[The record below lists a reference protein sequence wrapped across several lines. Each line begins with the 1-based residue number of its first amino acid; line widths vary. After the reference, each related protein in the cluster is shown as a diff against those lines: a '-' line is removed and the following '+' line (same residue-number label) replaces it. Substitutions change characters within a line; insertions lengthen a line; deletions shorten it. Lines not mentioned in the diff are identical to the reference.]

1 MQNKNFIHIR
11 PFNEGP
17 SCEVDYNLETLFK
30 SSKPFVLFVSDTSL
44 IQRGYLYEDLAH
56 FQLKIQSVPGLILT
70 WSLNL
75 KSSDLIGWNYIIQ
88 TGEIKSPR
96 FHIPIS
102 GNTVHI
108 WSNVVVAAAGAGKN
122 RRSFFCVKTHLFIAG
137 PLERGGGVDQP
148 SEFYRSVIPISAGKQ
163 VFLPF
168 PLDFRF
174 TYSPDSSPFLFDP
187 WKFVTSLSSALI
199 NLWRHYLAHW
209 LAVSVTFSQ

>member
-96 FHIPIS
+96 FHIPIR

-122 RRSFFCVKTHLFIAG
+122 RRSFFCVKTHLFILE
-137 PLERGGGVDQP
+137 PLEKK
-148 SEFYRSVIPISAGKQ
+148 I
-163 VFLPF
+163 FLSQLENRYFFCSPWI
-168 PLDFRF
+168 LDLP
-174 TYSPDSSPFLFDP
+174 T
-187 WKFVTSLSSALI
+187 ALI
-199 NLWRHYLAHW
+199 EVLFLTHEKLWRQYLAHW
-209 LAVSVTFSQ
+209 LICDVTTYRTDWLFL